1 MNYRGYILWGLSIG
15 LLVTGVIHISRI
27 INSETHP
34 SLVDFSQGSPTGS
47 LLFGLAVLLLFLHS
61 LWTIG
66 FHRGLALIVVG
77 FVLGLLLEIL
87 GVNYGAIFG
96 HYAYHPAINPRVMDV
111 PLLVPVIWAGFIYG
125 SFSIMSSFYIWL
137 NRKAPGDMY
146 PGIRS
151 KLIFAG
157 LGALLV
163 LAIDVV
169 MEPLQV
175 KARNWTWLGSGQYF
189 DIPAQNFLGW
199 FLLVFFVLMIFLFL
213 QEHLPRIKRRNHEMH
228 LLLIPVL
235 AYGLLGL
242 TLALWALL
250 SNIPVLAVIAV
261 LTMLPIVIVNLKLF
275 VRWRALSPA
284 ATGAAA
290 TATAAAETAE
300 AGTM

>member
-1 MNYRGYILWGLSIG
+1 MKYRSYILWGLFIG

-27 INSETHP
+27 ITSETHS

-47 LLFGLAVLLLFLHS
+47 LLLGLAVLLLFLHS

-66 FHRGLALIVVG
+66 FHRGLALVGIG
-77 FVLGLLLEIL
+77 FVLALLFEIL

-111 PLLVPVIWAGFIYG
+111 PLLVPAIWAGFIYG
-125 SFSIMSSFYIWL
+125 SFSIMSSFYFWL
-137 NRKAPGDMY
+137 NRKAFGDTY

-157 LGALLV
+157 LGAMVV

-175 KARNWTWLGSGQYF
+175 KAHNWTWLESGQYF

-199 FLLVFFVLMIFLFL
+199 FLLVFFSLLIFLFL
-213 QEHLPRIKRRNHEMH
+213 QEHLPHKKRRNNEMH

-235 AYGLLGL
+235 AYGLLCL
-242 TLALWALL
+242 TLALWAFL
-250 SNIPVLAVIAV
+250 SNIPLLSVIAV
-261 LTMLPIVIVNLKLF
+261 LIMLPIVIVNLKLF
-275 VRWRALSPA
+275 ARWRALLPA
-284 ATGAAA
+284 ATGATAAA
-290 TATAAAETAE
+290 TPAAETAE